1 MISLVVVSHS
11 RTLAEAAVELATQM
25 LHGPGRPHVEVAA
38 GLDDGRL
45 GSDAADVARALARSD
60 AASDGAGVLV
70 LLDLGSA
77 VLSAE
82 MALEL
87 LDPAVAGRVRLSDA
101 PLVEGLLAA
110 VVTAAGGGGLEAC
123 AREAA
128 AGLRAKSQHLG
139 AGAPGVVAGA
149 AAPAG
154 PPGVASPEGD
164 GGSAAGGDGTP
175 SAPARTAPTA
185 SVELAVTA
193 EHGLH
198 ARPAARLVSC
208 AARHAP
214 TTTVRLRNLTVGRGP
229 VDALSLSAVATLDAQ
244 QGHVLLAEADGPSAQ
259 EVLAELEELALRGF
273 GDEPGPAE
281 PLSDVEVPVPA
292 VSSEPG
298 VAGSGLEAA
307 VGPSLRLHPVLES
320 VEDHAGT
327 VAEEHQRLHEA
338 VAGVLERLAELA
350 DRARRHLGQGEAE
363 VFEAHAT
370 LLRDPR
376 ITGAAHARIEAG
388 EPAAAAWAAS
398 IERAAGAFADL
409 ADPYQRERGQD
420 VHSVGDRV
428 VRLLLGADEPGST
441 AHGILVVDELD
452 PALAISLD
460 ASRVQGVLT
469 RRGGTTGHGVLIA
482 TARGVPVLTG
492 VGDRADVP
500 DGTVVAFDARSG
512 DLVVDP
518 EPALRQAF
526 ERMVDDRRRER
537 ERALR
542 HALSPAVTTDGVRVR
557 VKANVSS
564 LAVARLGAALG
575 AEGSGLVRTEAVFA
589 QWRQAPSVAQQVEVY
604 AAMARVYH
612 PHPVTI
618 RTWDVGGDKPLPFHP
633 VAPEQ
638 NPFLGVRGL
647 RAFAEDP
654 SLLLDQLQAICT
666 VAVDHPV
673 AVLFPMVTTIQDV
686 RWAQEQLGR
695 AAARAGLEAPPPGL
709 QVGIMVEV
717 PAAALGIARLAQGL
731 DLVSIGSNDLVQYT
745 LATERGNPRLAAWSD
760 ALDPAVLSLV
770 RTVADGAPDGVRVG
784 LCGAM
789 AGDPDLA
796 GLLVGLGVHEL
807 SASAAAVPL
816 VKQRLRTGSAAQ
828 FVELADQALAC
839 ADGAA
844 VRALVQ
850 ASLPTPT
857 VRLSGPLA
865 AGTAR

>member
-11 RTLAEAAVELATQM
+11 SALATAAVELATQM
-25 LHGPGRPHVEVAA
+25 LHGPGGPHVEVAA
-38 GLDDGRL
+38 GLADGGL
-45 GSDAADVARALARSD
+45 GTDASAVARAVALAD
-60 AASDGAGVLV
+60 GASHGAGVLV
-70 LLDLGSA
+70 LMDLGSA

-82 MALEL
+82 MALEML
-87 LDPAVAGRVRLSDA
+87 EPDVVARVRLSAA

-110 VVTAAGGGGLEAC
+110 VVTAAGGVDLDGC
-123 AREAA
+123 AREAE
-128 AGLRAKSQHLG
+128 AGLRAKHDHLG
-139 AGAPGVVAGA
+139 TT
-149 AAPAG
+149 G
-154 PPGVASPEGD
+154 PV
-164 GGSAAGGDGTP
+164 GGDPGTDPAP
-175 SAPARTAPTA
+175 SAEPEAPPAA

-193 EHGLH
+193 EHGVH
-198 ARPAARLVSC
+198 ARPAARLVGC
-208 AARHAP
+208 VAAHAP
-214 TTTVRLRNLTVGRGP
+214 GTTVRVRNLTAGRGP

-244 QGHVLLAEADGPSAQ
+244 QGHVLLAEATGPGAEQ
-259 EVLAELEELALRGF
+259 VLAELQDLALQGF
-273 GDEPGPAE
+273 GDFPDPAE
-281 PLSDVEVPVPA
+281 PLSETEVPLPA

-307 VGPSLRLHPVLES
+307 IGPAVRVESVLETAD
-320 VEDHAGT
+320 EHAGSVT
-327 VAEEHQRLHEA
+327 EEHRRLDEA
-338 VAGVLERLAELA
+338 VAGVLERLEELA
-350 DRARRHLGQGEAE
+350 EHARRHLGQGEAE
-363 VFEAHAT
+363 VFGAHAT
-370 LLRDPR
+370 LLQDPR
-376 ITGAAHARIEAG
+376 ITHEAHARIEAG
-388 EPAAAAWAAS
+388 EPAAVAWSTS
-398 IERAAGAFADL
+398 IEAAAAAFAGL

-428 VRLLLGADEPGST
+428 VRLLLGVDEPENA
-441 AHGILVVDELD
+441 AHGVLVVDELD

-460 ASRVQGVLT
+460 ASQVQGVLT

-492 VGDRADVP
+492 VGDRADVA
-500 DGTVVAFDARSG
+500 DGTILAFDVRSG

-518 EPALRQAF
+518 EPAQREAF
-526 ERMVDDRRRER
+526 EQMVAARRRER

-542 HALSPAVTTDGVRVR
+542 HARSPAVTADGVRVR

-564 LAVARLGAALG
+564 LAVARLGAAMG

-589 QWRQAPSVAQQVEVY
+589 QWRQAPTVAQQVEVY

-633 VAPEQ
+633 VPAEQ

-654 SLLLDQLQAICT
+654 SLLLDQLEAICT
-666 VAVDHPV
+666 VAADHPV
-673 AVLFPMVTTIQDV
+673 AVLFPMVTTIRDV
-686 RWAQEQLGR
+686 RWARDLLSRAAGR
-695 AAARAGLEAPPPGL
+695 AGMSAPPPGL

-770 RTVADGAPDGVRVG
+770 RTVAEEVPDGVRVG

-796 GLLVGLGVHEL
+796 GLLVGLGVQEL

-816 VKQRLRTGSAAQ
+816 VKQRLRGGTTAQ
-828 FVELADQALAC
+828 YAELASQALAC
-839 ADGAA
+839 PDGAA

-850 ASLPTPT
+850 AALPTPT
-857 VRLSGPLA
+857 VRLSGPRA
-865 AGTAR
+865 VGTGR